1 MFKLKSFKIFDSHIS
16 VKTKDESEGDTELGK
31 TFKANKSVL
40 SVLTFGSNEVHAQNP
55 PVKIPVQLY
64 WSIEF
69 HW

>member
-1 MFKLKSFKIFDSHIS
+1 M
-16 VKTKDESEGDTELGK
+16 KTKDESEGDTELGK

-64 WSIEF
+64 
-69 HW
+69 